1 MQARRIPKF
10 PQGKSS
16 GPLSGVVSKAAKTTD
31 GIRASTG
38 SCGSRFEPHPEATLF
53 SHCLHASGNEKPKPK
68 LTCPPRIA
76 VSALLDRGPANPR
89 ESVSSVMASGFCFGF
104 FRAGSSQSRRHGVLA
119 GCGGGGGWRGR
130 RADPGRAES
139 SEAGGEPPFLEANL
153 LTDVA
158 LPLCTCPRG
167 TSARAWTSLSA
178 GARCSSKGME
188 RCTQCGVV
196 RDTAVSWRSRFVGY

>member
-10 PQGKSS
+10 PLGKSS

-53 SHCLHASGNEKPKPK
+53 SHYLHASGNEKPKPK

-76 VSALLDRGPANPR
+76 VSAPLDRGPANPR

-119 GCGGGGGWRGR
+119 GCGDGRG
-130 RADPGRAES
+130 
-139 SEAGGEPPFLEANL
+139 L
-153 LTDVA
+153 
-158 LPLCTCPRG
+158 
-167 TSARAWTSLSA
+167 ARAQ
-178 GARCSSKGME
+178 G
-188 RCTQCGVV
+188 
-196 RDTAVSWRSRFVGY
+196 